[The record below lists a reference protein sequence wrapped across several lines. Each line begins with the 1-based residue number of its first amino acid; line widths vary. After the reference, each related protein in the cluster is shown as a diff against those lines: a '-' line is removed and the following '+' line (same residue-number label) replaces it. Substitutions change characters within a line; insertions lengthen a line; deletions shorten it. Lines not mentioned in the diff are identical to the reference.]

1 MSSKSSTINNQ
12 FMKASEKQIQDSI
25 IDWLSA
31 SGIFHYRQNTG
42 AFSKEYTRK
51 RDGKVRR
58 SFVRFGTPGATDIVA
73 VYNGVYIGIEVKDND
88 GKMSEDQENFRYA
101 LCRAGGIYLLVRS
114 VDDVIISFNSLNSL
128 KKII

>member
-1 MSSKSSTINNQ
+1 
-12 FMKASEKQIQDSI
+12 MKASEKQIQDSI

>member
-1 MSSKSSTINNQ
+1 
-12 FMKASEKQIQDSI
+12 MKASEKQIQDSI

-73 VYNGVYIGIEVKDND
+73 VYSGVYIGIEVKDKD
-88 GKMSEDQENFRYA
+88 GKMSEDQENFKYA
-101 LCRAGGIYLLVRS
+101 LEKSGGVYLLVRS
-114 VDDVIISFNSLNSL
+114 IEEVIDSFDNL

>member
-1 MSSKSSTINNQ
+1 
-12 FMKASEKQIQDSI
+12 MKATEKQIQDSI
-25 IDWLSA
+25 LEWLNA
-31 SGIFHYRQNTG
+31 NGIFNYRQNTG

-51 RDGKVRR
+51 RDGKVKR

-114 VDDVIISFNSLNSL
+114 IDDVITSFNSL